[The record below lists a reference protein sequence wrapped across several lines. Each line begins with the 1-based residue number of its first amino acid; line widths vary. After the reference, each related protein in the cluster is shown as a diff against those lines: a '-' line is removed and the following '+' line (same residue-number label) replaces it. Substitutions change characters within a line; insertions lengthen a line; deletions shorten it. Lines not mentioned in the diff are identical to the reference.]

1 MIVNNLDLHITVGE
15 AVEIG
20 KVMVKDGYCDVSTLL
35 SNLCQIKHN
44 QS

>member
-1 MIVNNLDLHITVGE
+1 MRMNSLDLHITIGE

-35 SNLCQIKHN
+35 SNLCQIKQK